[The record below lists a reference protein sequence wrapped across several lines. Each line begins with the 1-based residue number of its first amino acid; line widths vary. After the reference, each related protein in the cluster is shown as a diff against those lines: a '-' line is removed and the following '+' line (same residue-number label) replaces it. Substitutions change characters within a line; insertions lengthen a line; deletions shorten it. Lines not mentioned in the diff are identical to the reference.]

1 VPNPAVNYIR
11 QFEHKDWIDNQD
23 RVEAGGT
30 NGFNARFHGLET
42 ELDKISG
49 VITAI
54 SAALD
59 ALGQAPPPSQTK
71 LALAPTLVP
80 TSAVGWSHLSG
91 RAEKPAGQTSAH
103 GMMALFLPNG
113 ITLQTLRASG
123 RVTGAGNLRI
133 SIQRQ
138 GLTIDAPAA
147 ERVAHVE
154 PAGDPYDISGAADA
168 AFAKVDTE
176 RFKYFLLAD
185 LDNAAAADI
194 VQILAFQITFLA
206 SR

>member
-1 VPNPAVNYIR
+1 MANPAVSYNR

-23 RVEAGGT
+23 RVEAGGA
-30 NGFNARFHGLET
+30 NGFNARFHGLEA
-42 ELDKISG
+42 EFDRISG
-49 VITAI
+49 VITAV

-71 LALAPTLVP
+71 LALAPALVP

-103 GMMALFLPNG
+103 GVMALFLPNG
-113 ITLQTLRASG
+113 ITLQSLRASG

-138 GLTIDAPAA
+138 GLTVDAPAA

-154 PAGDPYDISGAADA
+154 PAGDPYDATAAADVQ
-168 AFAKVDTE
+168 FAKVDTE
-176 RFKYFLLAD
+176 HFKYYLLAD
-185 LDNAAAADI
+185 LDNAQAADI
-194 VQILAFQITFLA
+194 VQILAFQITYLA
-206 SR
+206 SQ